1 MHQRILVAIDGS
13 VTPDRGLDEAMAL
26 VKAPGAA
33 APP

>member
-13 VTPDRGLDEAMAL
+13 ATSDRGLDEAMAL
-26 VKAPGAA
+26 VRASDAT